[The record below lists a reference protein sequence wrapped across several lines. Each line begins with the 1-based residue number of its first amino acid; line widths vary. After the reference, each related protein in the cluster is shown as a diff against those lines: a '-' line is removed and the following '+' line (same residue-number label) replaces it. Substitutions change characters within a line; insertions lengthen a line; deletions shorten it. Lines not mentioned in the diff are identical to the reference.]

1 MSNTEHTVEI
11 DRIDTSNR
19 RLTLQ
24 VDARPDVDP
33 VVVTEEETADGW
45 RTVGTEAVE
54 DVIVDGVSL
63 RDINGTPVREVLS
76 GP

>member
-1 MSNTEHTVEI
+1 MSTEHTVEI

-45 RTVGTEAVE
+45 RTVGTEAVK

-63 RDINGTPVREVLS
+63 RDINGTPVGEVLS

>member
-1 MSNTEHTVEI
+1 MSTEHTVEI

-45 RTVGTEAVE
+45 RTVGTETVE

-63 RDINGTPVREVLS
+63 RDINGTPVGEVLS